1 MAVKTGKIES
11 DYLHE
16 VSAVILAAGKGT
28 RMKSDIPKVL
38 HEINGKPMI
47 SYVLKVAGKL
57 MCNPI
62 AVIVGYQEEKIRDYL
77 TGKKVIFVSQK
88 EQLGTGHAVLQSE
101 NALKQSENDVL
112 ILYGDMPLLSV
123 QTLKEFI
130 DDHMVSGSMLSILTT
145 KAKDPT
151 GYGRIVRDEDLKIL
165 KIVEEKDASDEE
177 KTIAEINSGIYCVNK
192 NFLFSTLRRLKPEN
206 KQGEYYLT
214 DIVARAVGK
223 GIEVNSFYAG
233 DEREVIGV
241 NTVDD
246 LKKVEEIMSH
256 AG

>member
-101 NALKQSENDVL
+101 NALKKSENDVL

-145 KAKDPT
+145 RAKDPAS
-151 GYGRIVRDEDLKIL
+151 YGRIVRDEDLKIL
-165 KIVEEKDASDEE
+165 KIVEEKDASEEE
-177 KTIAEINSGIYCVNK
+177 KNIDEINSGIYCVNK

-214 DIVARAVGK
+214 DIVAKAVEK

-241 NTVDD
+241 NTVED

>member
-1 MAVKTGKIES
+1 MAGRIEKMES
-11 DYLHE
+11 DYLYQ

-38 HEINGKPMI
+38 HEIKGKPMI
-47 SYVLKVAGKL
+47 SYVLKVAGSL

-62 AVIVGYQEEKIRDYL
+62 AVIVGYQEERIRDYL
-77 TGKKVIFVSQK
+77 KGKKVIFVSQK

-101 NALKQSENDVL
+101 NALKNSENDVL
-112 ILYGDMPLLSV
+112 ILYGDMPLLKV

-130 DDHMVSGSMLSILTT
+130 GDHMISGSMLSILTT
-145 KAKDPT
+145 RANDPT
-151 GYGRIVRDEDLKIL
+151 SYGRVVRGEDFKIL
-165 KIVEEKDASDEE
+165 KIVEEKDASEEE
-177 KTIAEINSGIYCVNK
+177 KNIAEINSGIYCVNK

-214 DIVARAVGK
+214 DIVAKAVEK
-223 GIEVNSFYAG
+223 GIEVNSFHVG